1 MQPLKPLIRV
11 TQLEAYRKYIEQ
23 SEYANYEITEQSVIE
38 SITGVFAGNEY
49 TRIGTAFHSIVETG
63 KPVCDKVS
71 AGERTFLYY

>member
-49 TRIGTAFHSIVETG
+49 TRIGTAIFVMFNS
-63 KPVCDKVS
+63 
-71 AGERTFLYY
+71 Y